1 MLAVARAKRCYDE
14 LVVADLNRGPRAPP
28 PGGPYDLAV
37 GSGLFMPGHCGP
49 AAFEAILRALN
60 AGGHAVFT
68 VRSTLYAAR
77 RDQFAAAVAAAGAE
91 LLSDDL
97 WPYYGEIRANV
108 LAVRKV

>member
-1 MLAVARAKRCYDE
+1 
-14 LVVADLNRGPRAPP
+14 
-28 PGGPYDLAV
+28 
-37 GSGLFMPGHCGP
+37 
-49 AAFEAILRALN
+49 
-60 AGGHAVFT
+60 VFT